1 MSLIST
7 IGCNGLWVRY
17 FVAETEPY
25 FGRPSED
32 DDSPNWDNLQLLI
45 DSFPG
50 KISEREIKVPSA
62 VLDYLAQLLKDP
74 TAPPTEQALALTR
87 DCPIDL
93 LRLANYLTVSIDMDG
108 YEIKDGYE
116 IEARLTLSLHRA
128 TYTVAPS
135 LLELA
140 ALNTQNLGFGL
151 NAAQVDSILGK
162 YQSRSIK
169 RRTGVTLGELKYN
182 QDQYQDQEM

>member
-7 IGCNGLWVRY
+7 IGCNGQWVRY
-17 FVAETEPY
+17 FVAETEPC

-32 DDSPNWDNLQLLI
+32 DDSPNWDNLQQLI

-50 KISEREIKVPSA
+50 KISEREIKVPPA
-62 VLDYLAQLLKDP
+62 VLDYLEQLLRDP

-93 LRLANYLTVSIDMDG
+93 LRLANYLTVTIDMDA
-108 YEIKDGYE
+108 YAT
-116 IEARLTLSLHRA
+116 EARLTLSLHRA
-128 TYTVAPS
+128 TYSVAPS

-151 NAAQVDSILGK
+151 NAAQVESILGK

-182 QDQYQDQEM
+182 QDQYQDM